1 MFKDLFIHLSES
13 QSYRERGRVEN
24 GMGRGEKER
33 ERGGHPQIQML
44 IIARISARTE
54 SGAKKLT

>member
-1 MFKDLFIHLSES
+1 MEWGEEKR
-13 QSYRERGRVEN
+13 RERE
-24 GMGRGEKER
+24 
-33 ERGGHPQIQML
+33 GGHPQIQML